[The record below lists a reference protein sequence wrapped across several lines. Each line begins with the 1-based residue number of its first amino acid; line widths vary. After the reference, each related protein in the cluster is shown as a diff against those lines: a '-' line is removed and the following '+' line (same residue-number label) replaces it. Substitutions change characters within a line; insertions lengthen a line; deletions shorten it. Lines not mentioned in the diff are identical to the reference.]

1 MSRNGAREC
10 EREREREEDRETW
23 GCACER
29 YLQQS
34 KK

>member
-1 MSRNGAREC
+1 MERGNVRER